1 MTWYLVLLRGIH
13 DVPGNRRHGET
24 VVADI
29 AADAL
34 EYAIGRFGLSAVPE
48 GSTAVALQQVAA

>member
-24 VVADI
+24 VVASNSE
-29 AADAL
+29 DAL
-34 EYAIGRFGLSAVPE
+34 EYACGRYGLTEVPE
-48 GSTAVALQQVAA
+48 GSTAIAIHGPAA

>member
-24 VVADI
+24 VVASNSKPTRLSTR
-29 AADAL
+29 AAA
-34 EYAIGRFGLSAVPE
+34 
-48 GSTAVALQQVAA
+48 TA